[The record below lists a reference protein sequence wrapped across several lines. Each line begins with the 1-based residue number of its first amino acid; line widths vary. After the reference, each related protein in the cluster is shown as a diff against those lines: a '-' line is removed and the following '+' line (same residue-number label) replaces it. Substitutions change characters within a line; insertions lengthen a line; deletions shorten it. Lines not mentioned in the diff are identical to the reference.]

1 MKHTTKAALLADIET
16 THAALEATLARVPSS
31 QMSAPGVTGEWSV
44 KDILAHI
51 AMWRSRAITQMFK
64 AEQGQ
69 PPKMEIPAT
78 LAKAANWLDL
88 FNAQEYAAQKDRP
101 LDRVMADFGGSHR
114 QLVKR
119 LRAWGD
125 EAALF
130 DPKRYPALNGRSLA
144 ETIWSDSAEHEAEH
158 RAEIEAWLSAAPV

>member
-1 MKHTTKAALLADIET
+1 MNHTTKAALLADIET

-31 QMSAPGVTGEWSV
+31 QMTTPGVTGEWSV

-51 AMWRSRAITQMFK
+51 AVWRSRAITQMFK

-69 PPKMEIPAT
+69 PPKLEIPPA
-78 LAKAANWLDL
+78 LAKAANWLEL
-88 FNAQEYAAQKDRP
+88 LNAQEYAAQKDRP
-101 LDRVMADFGGSHR
+101 LERVMADFSGSHR

-119 LRAWGD
+119 LSGWGD

-130 DPKRYPALNGRSLA
+130 DRKRHPALNGRSLA
-144 ETIWSDSAEHEAEH
+144 EMAWSESAEHEAEH
-158 RAEIEAWLSAAPV
+158 RAEIEAWLDRAEG